1 MLSCG
6 QLFVTPWTVAQQAPL
21 STGISQARI
30 LDWVA
35 ISFSRGSSGPRDQ
48 TQVFC
53 LADRSFITE
62 PPWKYEN
69 VHHNPFFFLTYIVYW
84 LHKRWSYLIQG
95 MSAKVG
101 KRKRKRR
108 RSKVLAAQLC
118 MALWDSMD
126 YSLPDSSVHG
136 ILQARILEWVYSL
149 LQGIFLARGSNS
161 CLLHCRQIFLPSQ
174 PPVK

>member
-1 MLSCG
+1 MANSLWPHGLLPNRLLCPLG
-6 QLFVTPWTVAQQAPL
+6 FPRQEYWTGLPFPSPGDLLDPEIKPRSSAWQTDPL
-21 STGISQARI
+21 SLNHLGNMKM
-30 LDWVA
+30 
-35 ISFSRGSSGPRDQ
+35 
-48 TQVFC
+48 
-53 LADRSFITE
+53 FITI
-62 PPWKYEN
+62 
-69 VHHNPFFFLTYIVYW
+69 PFFFKTYIVYW
-84 LHKRWSYLIQG
+84 LHQRWSYLIQG

-101 KRKRKRR
+101 WTMRKRR